1 VNITNEFQAAN
12 GWQGFVIQTK
22 KQNSQAIVYV
32 DPTNQYLF
40 SGALLNAQGQN
51 LTQQYTDEYINKV
64 IAKGAYQSIAG
75 THWFSEGSDQA
86 PHKIY
91 VIIDPNCIYCHMIY
105 QSLEPYIAKNQLQVR
120 WVPVGLVKISSPG
133 KAAHLLS
140 LKSNAEQVALLKQ
153 DESNFDNQQEEGGV
167 SALDMNDPANAAAFN
182 AVKQNNAFFTQYQFI
197 GTPILVYTRND
208 GTSAIYAGL
217 VQGKDLENTIN
228 NANANW

>member
-1 VNITNEFQAAN
+1 MKFAIRLSLFACLLSFNFSAQAALDLNSPAAKLVSKLTYNQVNITNEFQAAN

-105 QSLEPYIAKNQLQVR
+105 QSLEPLSK
-120 WVPVGLVKISSPG
+120 WPCSSKMKVILITSKK
-133 KAAHLLS
+133 KAGSLL
-140 LKSNAEQVALLKQ
+140 
-153 DESNFDNQQEEGGV
+153 
-167 SALDMNDPANAAAFN
+167 
-182 AVKQNNAFFTQYQFI
+182 
-197 GTPILVYTRND
+197 
-208 GTSAIYAGL
+208 
-217 VQGKDLENTIN
+217 
-228 NANANW
+228 